1 MASLICLLRKQ
12 VRGQLKI
19 FAPQILPCSYFF
31 WKLLLYLDN
40 EQVMFD
46 AQKKLRTTVIVNQR
60 KCIFKA
66 SLTLVA
72 LTM

>member
-60 KCIFKA
+60 KCTFKA
-66 SLTLVA
+66 SLILVA
-72 LTM
+72 LIM